1 MNNKEEIK
9 MLRRA
14 EMKEKLKKAMRVYFC
29 VDDFKKDSYIFHIG
43 FDLLLLI
50 GKLYVWAFFGF
61 AFSEFLPEGLLTT
74 MLLIGLGHILAG
86 EVAIVFRE
94 LKFLFHFP
102 LILFNLAEEIFT
114 GKFSWAR
121 CKQLMM

>member
-1 MNNKEEIK
+1 
-9 MLRRA
+9 MLQRE

-29 VDDFKKDSYIFHIG
+29 VDDFKKDSNIFHIG

-86 EVAIVFRE
+86 EVAICFRE
-94 LKFLFHFP
+94 LKFLLHLP
-102 LILFNLAEEIFT
+102 LTLLNMAEEIISYVF
-114 GKFSWAR
+114 FWEVENN
-121 CKQLMM
+121 